1 MKQAQS
7 IYGVEVRRVRGEN
20 IGDGLFATRK
30 FGPGESVVP
39 VLGQWKRFSSIA
51 DKCNSKT
58 EYVTPTGDDR
68 RGWALAMEPE
78 TLAVK
83 INDFR
88 SRYYHNTLQSYTI
101 Q

>member
-1 MKQAQS
+1 MPD
-7 IYGVEVRRVRGEN
+7 ED
-20 IGDGLFATRK
+20 IGDGLFATRN

-39 VLGQWKRFSSIA
+39 VLGGWKRFSAIA
-51 DKCNSKT
+51 EKCNSKT

-68 RGWALAMEPE
+68 KGWALAMEPG

-88 SRYYHNTLQSYTI
+88 SRYYYNTLQS
-101 Q
+101 